1 MTRDA
6 LVRYKTAVEVK
17 KKEIESR
24 SRTLDRIA
32 VEREPDALD
41 EVQLAADRNV
51 AITALDRDAFVL
63 GQIRSALERIRTGTY
78 GTCLNCGDE
87 IAPARLAAVPWAGF
101 CIRCQEATDL
111 ERQMRARGGGED
123 VVDEAA

>member
-1 MTRDA
+1 MTGDA
-6 LVRYKTAVEVK
+6 LVRYKTAVEAK
-17 KKEIESR
+17 KREIESR
-24 SRTLDRIA
+24 SRRLDRIA

-63 GQIRSALERIRTGTY
+63 GQIRSALERIRAGTY

-111 ERQMRARGGGED
+111 ERQMRARAGGAD